1 MGLDMYLK
9 IRKKDWKEK
18 IPTNV
23 LAECGDYI
31 DDRDVF
37 IKKLGTDK
45 VLDLILNN
53 YVFVHQDSVTN
64 YVWLDITKEVGYWR
78 KANAI
83 HNWFVENTQNGE
95 DDCGYYVVT
104 KEELNKLKKV
114 CEDVYDSLDDN
125 DMTTKVNEDGFEIE
139 VYNNTELADNLLP
152 TIDGFFFGGTQYDR
166 YYKEDLLN
174 TIEICNDCQYIP
186 DDMEILYHS
195 SW

>member
-1 MGLDMYLK
+1 MGLDMYLT
-9 IRKKDWKEK
+9 IRKKDWEEK
-18 IPTNV
+18 IPRNV

-31 DDRDVF
+31 DNRDVF
-37 IKKLGTDK
+37 IKKLGKDK
-45 VLDLILNN
+45 VLDLILNK
-53 YVFVHQDSVTN
+53 YVFVRQDPVMN
-64 YVWLDITKEVGYWR
+64 YVWLDTTQEVGYWR

-83 HNWFVENTQNGE
+83 HNWFVENVQNGE

-104 KEELNKLKKV
+104 KEELNELKRV
-114 CEDVYDSLDDN
+114 CEEVYESLDDN
-125 DMTTKVNEDGFEIE
+125 DMTTKINEDGFEIE

-174 TIEICNDCQYIP
+174 TINICKDCQYIQ